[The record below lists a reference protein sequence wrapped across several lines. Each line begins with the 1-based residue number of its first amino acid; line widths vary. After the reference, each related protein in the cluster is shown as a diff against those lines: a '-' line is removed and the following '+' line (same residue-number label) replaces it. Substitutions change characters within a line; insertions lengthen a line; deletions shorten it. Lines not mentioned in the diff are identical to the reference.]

1 METDPALQYKVL
13 NTEETFE
20 VLEDLNAAHQ
30 LQYALNFNSQK
41 VKGARILRAL
51 YYLERWLALGAAQ
64 RAVI

>member
-1 METDPALQYKVL
+1 VETDPALQYKVL

-41 VKGARILRAL
+41 VKGARIL
-51 YYLERWLALGAAQ
+51 
-64 RAVI
+64 